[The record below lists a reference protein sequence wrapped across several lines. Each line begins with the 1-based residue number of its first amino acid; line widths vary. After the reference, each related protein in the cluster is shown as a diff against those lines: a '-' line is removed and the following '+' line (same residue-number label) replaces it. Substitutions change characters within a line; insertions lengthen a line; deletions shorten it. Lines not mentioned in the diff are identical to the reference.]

1 MPSEVNRQGFVAFMA
16 FQCIPDNFTMF
27 NNINKLPPA
36 HMLIVQ
42 DGEITIK
49 EYWQIKKIEI
59 VLSTLGAK
67 RVDGHK
73 RPFTYL

>member
-1 MPSEVNRQGFVAFMA
+1 MIKKNAKIWMWIHNGKILKAIS
-16 FQCIPDNFTMF
+16 CPDEGILTIYDEYD
-27 NNINKLPPA
+27 NILIKRAKLTPA
-36 HMLIVQ
+36 
-42 DGEITIK
+42 
-49 EYWQIKKIEI
+49 QIKKIEI